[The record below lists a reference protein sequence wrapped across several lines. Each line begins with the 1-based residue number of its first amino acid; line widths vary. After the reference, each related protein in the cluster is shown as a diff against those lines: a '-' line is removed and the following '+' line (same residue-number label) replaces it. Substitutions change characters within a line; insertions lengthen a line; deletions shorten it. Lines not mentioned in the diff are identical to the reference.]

1 MKHHTQITDAERN
14 VISALACAGLEQ
26 KEIAKII
33 CKHPS
38 SISRELKRN
47 KSSGKYHAG
56 KAKRK
61 LKRRRKNAKQGCKKI
76 RGSLRRKIIYRLKK
90 YWSPEQIAGRL
101 SLDAEERVICHETIY
116 RFIYEQRPDLEK
128 YLRIQKGKYKRRY
141 GAKKREQEREDTK
154 RRIDER
160 PAIVEE
166 RARIGDWEGDTVIG
180 ERGKNGLLTHVERK
194 TGFLLADKIESWKAE
209 HVLER
214 TVVRFNQLPEDKR
227 RTCTYD
233 NGVEF
238 SEYELIERL
247 TKLKVFFAY
256 PYHSWERGTNENT
269 NGLLRQFF
277 PKKYSLT
284 CITQEDIDK
293 VVKLINTRP
302 RKRLGYLSPSELFN
316 CNSD

>member
-1 MKHHTQITDAERN
+1 MKHHTQITDEQRN
-14 VISALACAGLEQ
+14 EISALARAGIKQ
-26 KEIAKII
+26 KEIARII
-33 CKHPS
+33 GKHPS

-47 KSSGKYHAG
+47 KSSGSYHAR

-61 LKRRRKNAKQGCKKI
+61 LKERRKKAKRKSRKI
-76 RGSLRRKIIYRLKK
+76 KGSLRRKIIYRLKK

-101 SLDAEERVICHETIY
+101 SLDAGERVICHETIY
-116 RFIYEQRPDLEK
+116 KFIYEQRPDLEK

-141 GAKKREQEREDTK
+141 GAKKREKEREDPK

-166 RARIGDWEGDTVIG
+166 RKRIGDWEGDTVIG

-209 HVLER
+209 HVRER
-214 TVVRFNQLPEDKR
+214 TVLRFEQIPLGKR

-233 NGVEF
+233 NGSEF

-247 TKLKVFFAY
+247 TQMKVFFAY

-277 PKKYSLT
+277 PKKASLANV
-284 CITQEDIDK
+284 TQEEIDK

-302 RKRLGYLSPSELFN
+302 RKRLGYLSPSDLFN